1 MDPSLYGPNDELYLL
16 PSFFDEVAAKWPRV
30 YNNNYYFWSSSVEQA
45 FRDRC
50 FEVRRKDAS
59 SLPMTLGIASVVVAA
74 VLAVV
79 GAFNRVPV
87 IPLVVCFVVCLVS
100 GTVCLFNYK
109 DTYVS
114 VYSQEAAEIRAKLE
128 ALKRWLSDFTRLEE
142 AIPTDVILWNRLLV
156 MASALGVAERVME
169 QLKVR
174 LPQVVADPAF
184 VAATWYAEGLG
195 NDNVA
200 LPPAAFFERVI
211 ADGRS
216 ESLAKVQPAA
226 PSHHETSTSSVASSR
241 DSSSSGSGGGFSS
254 GGGGGFSGGGG
265 RGGGF

>member
-1 MDPSLYGPNDELYLL
+1 
-16 PSFFDEVAAKWPRV
+16 
-30 YNNNYYFWSSSVEQA
+30 
-45 FRDRC
+45 
-50 FEVRRKDAS
+50 
-59 SLPMTLGIASVVVAA
+59 
-74 VLAVV
+74 
-79 GAFNRVPV
+79 
-87 IPLVVCFVVCLVS
+87 
-100 GTVCLFNYK
+100 
-109 DTYVS
+109 
-114 VYSQEAAEIRAKLE
+114 
-128 ALKRWLSDFTRLEE
+128 
-142 AIPTDVILWNRLLV
+142 